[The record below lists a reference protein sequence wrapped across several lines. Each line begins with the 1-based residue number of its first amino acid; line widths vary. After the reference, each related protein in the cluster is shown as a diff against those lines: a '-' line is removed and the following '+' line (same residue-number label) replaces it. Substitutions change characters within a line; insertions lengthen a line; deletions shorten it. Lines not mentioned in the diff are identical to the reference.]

1 MRITKSY
8 SLILGSICVGLL
20 LLIMIVSL
28 FYTPYGENVM
38 RITERLKAPSAAH
51 WLGTDNFGRD
61 VLSRVMVGART
72 AFLVG
77 SLSVAIGLALGFLI
91 GTLAGYAGGWAD
103 ELLMRATDALLA
115 FPGILLALLL
125 VTIFKPSL
133 FQTIFAIGVLSV
145 PSFAR
150 VIRSGVLQHREADYV
165 RAARGLGAGHLN
177 VIFIQILP
185 NILSAIVTAAALSF
199 STAILI
205 EAALSY
211 LGLGVQPPDPS
222 WGRMLGEAQGYLKKA
237 PWYALAPGLLITLSV
252 LGFNLLGDGIR
263 DLRDNRNRGG

>member
-1 MRITKSY
+1 MRRRINMT
-8 SLILGSICVGLL
+8 VGLL
-20 LLIMIVSL
+20 LVSMLFVLMLVSL
-28 FYTPYGENVM
+28 FYTPYEPNAM
-38 RITERLKAPSAAH
+38 RIADRLSGPSASH

-61 VLSRVMVGART
+61 LLSRSMVGTQT

-77 SLSVAIGLALGFLI
+77 AASVAIGAAGGLLVGS
-91 GTLAGYAGGWAD
+91 LAGYAGKWAD

-125 VTIFKPSL
+125 VSVFRPSL
-133 FQTIFAIGVLSV
+133 LQTILAIGILFV

-150 VIRSGVLQHREADYV
+150 VVRSGVLQQREADYV
-165 RAARGLGAGHLN
+165 RAVRAFGAGHVN
-177 VIFIQILP
+177 VLFVQILP
-185 NILSAIVTAAALSF
+185 NIASSIITTAALSF

-222 WGRMLGEAQGYLKKA
+222 WGRMLNESQTYLSAA
-237 PWYALAPGLLITLSV
+237 PWFTLAPGVLITISV
-252 LGFNLLGDGIR
+252 LGFNLLSDGIR
-263 DLRDNRNRGG
+263 DARDVRA

>member
-1 MRITKSY
+1 MRINKSF
-8 SLILGSICVGLL
+8 SLVLGSLFVGLL
-20 LLIMIVSL
+20 LVIMIISL

-38 RITERLKAPSAAH
+38 SITERLQAPGSAH

-61 VLSRVMVGART
+61 VLSRIMVGAQT

-77 SLSVAIGLALGFLI
+77 SIAVAIGLTCGFI
-91 GTLAGYAGGWAD
+91 VGTLAGYVGGWVD

-125 VTIFKPSL
+125 VSIFKPNM
-133 FQTIFAIGVLSV
+133 FQTIIAIGVLSV

-165 RAARGLGAGHLN
+165 RAARGIGAGHFN

-185 NILSAIVTAAALSF
+185 NIISSIITTAALSF
-199 STAILI
+199 STAILV

-222 WGRMLGEAQGYLKKA
+222 WGRMLNEAQGYLNKA

-263 DLRDNRNRGG
+263 DLRDNVNRGG